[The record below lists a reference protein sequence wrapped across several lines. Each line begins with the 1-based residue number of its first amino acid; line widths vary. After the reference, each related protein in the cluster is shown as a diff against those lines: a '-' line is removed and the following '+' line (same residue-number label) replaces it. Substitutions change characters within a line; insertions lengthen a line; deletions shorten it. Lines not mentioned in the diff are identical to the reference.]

1 VQVNESR
8 DIVKIV
14 LKFPQKIMQDPL
26 LADVVLETG
35 VRINIDRAFVDA
47 SIGEI
52 VIDVPDE
59 RVEEVA
65 EAFRRRGTDVNE
77 MDTPILFDEAECVQ
91 CGACVSVCPVGVFT
105 HDKERQISI
114 DLKRCVLC
122 KACIVMCPHGALKT
136 AEE

>member
-1 VQVNESR
+1 M
-8 DIVKIV
+8 KIV

-35 VRINIDRAFVDA
+35 VRINIDRALVDG

-65 EAFRRRGTDVNE
+65 EAFRRRGTEVRE
-77 MDTPILFDEAECVQ
+77 MDTPVVFDEAECVQ
-91 CGACVSVCPVGVFT
+91 CGACVSVCPVEVFKYSEDRT
-105 HDKERQISI
+105 ISI
-114 DLKRCVLC
+114 DLQRCVLC
-122 KACIVMCPHGALKT
+122 KTCMTMCPHGALKT

>member
-1 VQVNESR
+1 M
-8 DIVKIV
+8 KIV

-35 VRINIDRAFVDA
+35 VRINIDRALVDA

-65 EAFRRRGTDVNE
+65 AAFRRRGTEVRE
-77 MDTPILFDEAECVQ
+77 MDTPIVFDEAECVQ
-91 CGACVSVCPVGVFT
+91 CGACVSVCPVEVFEYNKDRT
-105 HDKERQISI
+105 ISI
-114 DLKRCVLC
+114 DLTRCVLC
-122 KACIVMCPHGALKT
+122 KTCMAMCPHGALKT

>member
-1 VQVNESR
+1 M
-8 DIVKIV
+8 
-14 LKFPQKIMQDPL
+14 KFPQKIMQDPL

-35 VRINIDRAFVDA
+35 VRINIDRALVDA

-65 EAFRRRGTDVNE
+65 AAFRKRGTEVRELDK
-77 MDTPILFDEAECVQ
+77 PIVFDETECVQ
-91 CGACVSVCPVGVFT
+91 CGACVSVCPVEVFKYNNDRT
-105 HDKERQISI
+105 ISI
-114 DLKRCVLC
+114 DLTRCVLC
-122 KACIVMCPHGALKT
+122 KTCMEMCPHGALKT